1 MQDQDYQSQKKTGQ
15 VSKRERICRVNGI
28 NQVALARAVIDSMNL
43 IVTQETAD
51 AGIVSKKTNCWRNS
65 TGQAASVEAK
75 VDIYPFASG
84 QSVDKEYGKGRGVA
98 VPRC

>member
-43 IVTQETAD
+43 IVDPRDCRCWDSEQEN
-51 AGIVSKKTNCWRNS
+51 KLLEEFHR
-65 TGQAASVEAK
+65 
-75 VDIYPFASG
+75 SG
-84 QSVDKEYGKGRGVA
+84 SIRGGKG
-98 VPRC
+98 